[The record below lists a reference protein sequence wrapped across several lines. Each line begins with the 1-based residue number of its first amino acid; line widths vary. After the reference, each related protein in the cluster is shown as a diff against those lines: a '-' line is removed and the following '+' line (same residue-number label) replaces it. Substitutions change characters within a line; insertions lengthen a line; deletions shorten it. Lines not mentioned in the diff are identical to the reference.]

1 MTKST
6 EQKVF
11 EYGGLLL
18 ILFTVFFGCAAKKP
32 SWGDPKTGFI
42 LNYRLAPGQ
51 ILAYHTTTKQS
62 TNMEMMGQPIDVETD
77 ILFNYSLKGIGSDEQ
92 KNILTEIT
100 LDTASITANSPQGK
114 QTFDLSS
121 LIGKNFGLTLSPM
134 GEELQYSGIDS
145 LPEID
150 FGQMSGG
157 KRDAKSF
164 FVNPFPNLP
173 QNPIRIG
180 ETWTDKGERTMPQG
194 NMEITVKTES
204 KNIIEKLEIMDSVE
218 CLKINSQST
227 GTLDGEGQQMGMDMV
242 FEGDLESTTTWYFA
256 YKKGIFVK
264 MTSEQFVEATI
275 AVSGQT
281 SMTIPLTQETNT
293 EIRLSY

>member
-1 MTKST
+1 
-6 EQKVF
+6 
-11 EYGGLLL
+11 
-18 ILFTVFFGCAAKKP
+18 
-32 SWGDPKTGFI
+32 
-42 LNYRLAPGQ
+42 
-51 ILAYHTTTKQS
+51 
-62 TNMEMMGQPIDVETD
+62 MEMMGQPINVETD
-77 ILFNYSLKGIGSDEQ
+77 ILFNYSWNGIGSDDQ
-92 KNILTEIT
+92 KNLLTEVT
-100 LDTASITANSPQGK
+100 FDTVSITANSPQGK
-114 QTFDLSS
+114 RTFDLSP

-145 LPEID
+145 LPKID

-157 KRDAKSF
+157 KRNAKSF
-164 FVNPFPNLP
+164 FLNPFPSLP

-180 ETWTDKGERTMPQG
+180 ETWTDNGESTEPQG
-194 NMEITVKTES
+194 NMEMTIKTES
-204 KNIIEKLEIMDSVE
+204 TNIIEKLEIVDSME

-227 GTLDGEGQQMGMDMV
+227 GTLDGAGQQMGMDMV
-242 FEGDLESTTTWYFA
+242 FEGDLESTSTWFFA
-256 YKKGIFVK
+256 YKKGIFIK

>member
-6 EQKVF
+6 EQKVCG
-11 EYGGLLL
+11 YGGLLL

-32 SWGDPKTGFI
+32 IWGDPKTGFI
-42 LNYRLAPGQ
+42 LNYRLASGQ
-51 ILAYHTTTKQS
+51 TWAYHTTTKQS
-62 TNMEMMGQPIDVETD
+62 TNMEMMGQPIDIETD

-92 KNILTEIT
+92 KNLLAEVSI
-100 LDTASITANSPQGK
+100 DTANITADSPQGK
-114 QTFDLSS
+114 QTFDLSP

-157 KRDAKSF
+157 KRNARSF
-164 FVNPFPNLP
+164 FLNPFPNLP
-173 QNPIRIG
+173 QNPIKIG
-180 ETWTDKGERTMPQG
+180 ETWTVIDERTMPQG
-194 NMEITVKTES
+194 SMEITVKTES
-204 KNIIEKLEIMDSVE
+204 TNIIEKLEFVDSME
-218 CLKINSQST
+218 CLKINIQST
-227 GTLDGEGQQMGMDMV
+227 GTLDGAGQQMGMDMI
-242 FEGDLESTTTWYFA
+242 FEGDLESTATMYFA

-264 MTSEQFVEATI
+264 LTSEQFAEATI
-275 AVSGQT
+275 AVTGQT